1 MYLYCTGKP
10 GPPRH
15 LEAVSISN
23 DSVQLVW
30 DTPCSE
36 GGAPI
41 TNYVIEKRDGHRR
54 SMWNGVGTTERT
66 TFTAG
71 KVSNYATIHGF
82 RNHCFRTFMSKFQ
95 NYIQEQRDYKFPNL
109 PLGVHKKLKFKRF
122 KEVQLLVLNSAFHP
136 KICKQFLDGVDVTLL
151 SICTQQ
157 ALILNVNLPCT
168 GKLYEDNEYYFR
180 VAAENAVGISD
191 FVELTTAV
199 RPKPPFSKYTMYLIV
214 SSQLQTAL

>member
-1 MYLYCTGKP
+1 MFSNFYVK
-10 GPPRH
+10 
-15 LEAVSISN
+15 ISKLH
-23 DSVQLVW
+23 S
-30 DTPCSE
+30 
-36 GGAPI
+36 GA
-41 TNYVIEKRDGHRR
+41 KRLQVPK
-54 SMWNGVGTTERT
+54 S
-66 TFTAG
+66 A
-71 KVSNYATIHGF
+71 I
-82 RNHCFRTFMSKFQ
+82 
-95 NYIQEQRDYKFPNL
+95 
-109 PLGVHKKLKFKRF
+109 GVHEELKFRRF

-151 SICTQQ
+151 SIYTQQ

-214 SSQLQTAL
+214 SSQLRTAL